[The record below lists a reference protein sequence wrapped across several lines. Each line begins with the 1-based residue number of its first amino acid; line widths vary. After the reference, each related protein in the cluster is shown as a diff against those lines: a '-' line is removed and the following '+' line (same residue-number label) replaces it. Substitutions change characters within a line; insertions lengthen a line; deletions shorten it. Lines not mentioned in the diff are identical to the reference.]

1 MTDGVVGWIGLMVA
15 ANILKLG
22 LFPLRVLA
30 SGEIVL
36 RGGGF
41 LVDVLLAVVV
51 VVVVGVVVVVV
62 VVDAVV
68 LLVVVVT
75 GLSSFSLVKLRSG
88 ALSDCW
94 DLNTSGVV
102 RGLLVEITL
111 GSARCL
117 VSVLV

>member
-1 MTDGVVGWIGLMVA
+1 MTEGVVGLIGLMLA

-22 LFPLRVLA
+22 VAPLRVLI

-36 RGGGF
+36 RASGF
-41 LVDVLLAVVV
+41 LVDVVVV
-51 VVVVGVVVVVV
+51 LVVVEVVVVV

-75 GLSSFSLVKLRSG
+75 
-88 ALSDCW
+88 ALSPFSVALEDCW
-94 DLNTSGVV
+94 DLKTSSGLG